1 MAKGLVRY
9 IETHISNLKEEIE
22 ATKIQLNKYR
32 RLKHGSIVLV
42 HFALINVASSG
53 VRDWIAT
60 DKPTL
65 LMYKDWRYCEEGF
78 ALDFDVLATQED
90 APYNSPRYQPEY
102 SGFNA
107 KIEGPQRYLT
117 NAKRRME
124 YISMNDLPLY
134 IHFAHTTPLFR
145 NLIKGVKHE

>member
-65 LMYKDWRYCEEGF
+65 LMYKD
-78 ALDFDVLATQED
+78 
-90 APYNSPRYQPEY
+90 
-102 SGFNA
+102 
-107 KIEGPQRYLT
+107 
-117 NAKRRME
+117 
-124 YISMNDLPLY
+124 
-134 IHFAHTTPLFR
+134 
-145 NLIKGVKHE
+145 